1 MVTEEDIGRAN
12 HGLGQVAMEVE
23 REGQGSPRADDPA
36 EGGGQVS
43 LGIVQTLDAH
53 GAVAGQQDA
62 LNRLL
67 PAQAFNQP
75 ALQGAVA
82 SRRKRIAGVGP
93 SRDQRD
99 HLHLLLGLEDGKKAA
114 DFGVRP
120 AEVQELGAFQQVAG
134 SAKEVQPG
142 QTRHEMVGF
151 G

>member
-1 MVTEEDIGRAN
+1 MQI
-12 HGLGQVAMEVE
+12 E
-23 REGQGSPRADDPA
+23 REGQGNLRADDLA
-36 EGGGQVS
+36 EGGGQVP

-67 PAQAFNQP
+67 PAQAFDQP

-93 SRDQRD
+93 SRDQWD
-99 HLHLLLGLEDGKKAA
+99 PLHLLLGLEDGQKTA
-114 DFGVRP
+114 DFSVRP
-120 AEVQELGAFQQVAG
+120 AEVQKFGAFQQVAG
-134 SAKEVQPG
+134 GAKEVQPG
-142 QTRHEMVGF
+142 QTRNEMVGF